1 MPRHIV
7 FDDAPDDVRVAIAS
21 TSKPHSTST
30 FVKPVL
36 PRKGPAIVKEGQN
49 GSNLMNGGEKKVSL
63 EQGSPSSPP
72 STEIATA
79 TENKATKR
87 PRSGTGSPNK
97 SNGNIVGFHESDEED
112 LKHQAKRLAANGSGN
127 VAEERSKR
135 KEVAKRLE
143 KGRMELPIWQG
154 KRSILKSLE
163 QNDTVVI
170 LGETGSGKTT
180 QVPQFILNS
189 STPCASPR
197 IAVTQPRRVAATSL
211 ASRVS
216 AEIGCKLGG
225 LVGYTVRFDDRS
237 TPATRLKYMTDG
249 ALLAEMLGDQDL
261 LRYDVVILDEA
272 HERSLRTDMLLGFLK
287 GIQKRRRERVMRWS
301 KGKKKGKSGVG
312 EEGEEKEPTELKI
325 VVMSATIDAKRFS
338 DFFDGAPVL
347 YVKGR
352 QHAVTIMYSEE
363 PQVDYLDAA
372 LKVVFQLHMR
382 SESQLRG
389 DILVFLPGQDD
400 IDALGVSIKSYAKD
414 LVVSHPEH
422 DAVSSSFILVCPLY
436 AKLSPTEQAKAFI
449 PTPPH
454 TRKVILATN
463 VAETSITIPGI
474 RFVVD
479 TGLAKEKQYHASV
492 GIDSL
497 VSEPISQSSALQRT
511 GRAGRE
517 GPGVCFRLYTE
528 EFFHTLPRTTKPE
541 IQRVS
546 LTFALL
552 HLLAAGQGDV
562 WSFDFMDRPERDSI
576 TFALLTLHGL
586 GALDKKGQ
594 ITPLGKRMALLPLDP
609 IYAKVLL
616 TSFEES
622 CPRRIIDLVA
632 LLGSKDQL
640 FISTFS
646 TREEANKARIKF
658 RHRSGDHWTL
668 LNVLQAYEGIQGTEQ
683 RKEWCRANFVNHRAM
698 VQVLDA
704 RKQVRDR
711 CEGLGLEWDV
721 EGEGE
726 GKGGEEEEEERVLA
740 SLIAGLF
747 ANSALLQ
754 PDGSYRHTISRQPIM
769 IHPGSTLH
777 HKKVPA
783 IVYDE
788 LVLTTKT
795 YARGVS
801 AILPM
806 WLRTKAPTVFNAKEG
821 K

>member
-7 FDDAPDDVRVAIAS
+7 FDDAPEDVRVAIAS
-21 TSKPHSTST
+21 TLKAKSTST

-36 PRKGPAIVKEGQN
+36 NSKVPTIVKDGQKS
-49 GSNLMNGGEKKVSL
+49 SNLMDKLEGEKKLSL
-63 EQGSPSSPP
+63 EQGQSPPPSPS
-72 STEIATA
+72 TQIEIA
-79 TENKATKR
+79 TENKAVKR
-87 PRSGTGSPNK
+87 PRISSKSSGNV
-97 SNGNIVGFHESDEED
+97 VGFHESDEED
-112 LKHQAKRLAANGSGN
+112 LKHQAKRFAANGSGN

-135 KEVAKRLE
+135 KEVAKSLE

-163 QNDTVVI
+163 ENDTVVI

-249 ALLAEMLGDQDL
+249 ALLAEMLGDRDL

-301 KGKKKGKSGVG
+301 KGKKKGKSRRGEDG
-312 EEGEEKEPTELKI
+312 EEGEEKEPTDLKI

-372 LKVVFQLHMR
+372 LKVIFQLHMR

-422 DAVSSSFILVCPLY
+422 DAILVCPLY
-436 AKLSPTEQAKAFI
+436 AKLSPAEQAKAFI
-449 PTPPH
+449 PTPTH

-474 RFVVD
+474 RFVID

-528 EFFHTLPRTTKPE
+528 EFFYTLPRTTKPE

-594 ITPLGKRMALLPLDP
+594 ITPLGKRMASLPLDP

-640 FISTFS
+640 FISTFA
-646 TREEANKARIKF
+646 TREEANKARTKF

-777 HKKVPA
+777 NKKVPA